1 MRLGEFFSTL
11 RQDLV
16 YGLRLLTKAP
26 GFTIIAVLTLA
37 LGIGAN
43 TAIFSLINAVMFRA
57 LPVQAPQQLVVL
69 QWSANKNPKYRMYF
83 NYGDIK
89 SNAFGAKSGSKSSGN
104 SFSLPFL
111 EEVEKSG
118 VFAGVAAFAG
128 GGPLSLSGNGP
139 ATSVTGQS
147 VNGDFFQTLG
157 IRPAAGRLLEPADD
171 QPSSAPALVL
181 NYGYWQRAFG
191 GSPSAIGKVVNL
203 NGVPFTIV
211 GVAEPKFISLSLGNV
226 YDLWVPMAM
235 ASRLNPSSARSQNDV
250 AAWWVV
256 IAGRLKPGTS
266 ASQPQAT
273 LDGLFRNHV
282 LHGDKPLLADGDAP
296 AITLQRAQD
305 VLIGASSRYK
315 DPLQVLMGA
324 VGIILLIACANVAG
338 LVLSRASTRRREMAV
353 RLALGARRKRLLR
366 QLLTESTV
374 LGILGGLVGIALAM
388 WGAKTI
394 VAMVA
399 SGQSRPLGFSASL
412 DGRVLGFTAAVSVLT
427 GILFGLA
434 PAWRTLQIDLTP
446 SLKEGAGAS
455 VGGNPES
462 RRRWWNMGNL
472 LVAIQAALAI
482 IVLAGAGLLVHTL
495 TNLQHIDPGFNT
507 RNTLTFGLDPERAGL
522 KQAQIDNLYRDLQH
536 EISGLPGVQAVSY
549 SGMALLS
556 GSLMRTS
563 VEYLPPGGSKKV
575 TIDADVM
582 PVGPDFFS
590 TLKIPVHAGRVLAG
604 ADFDRAAIN
613 DAAERAARN
622 AAPGAAA
629 PPVPE
634 VPGPVVVNQ
643 EFVHKYYPNLNPLGQ
658 QFGQNDGSDPDD
670 PEKSPGFIIVGV
682 VQDAKYNSL
691 RSQINPT
698 MYTPLTG
705 QNVTFEVRTA
715 GNPAALVPAIR
726 SLVNQHNNNLPMTR
740 LLTESEQVD
749 ILLSQERLIAKLSS
763 FFGLLALVLACVGL
777 YGLLSYEVTRRTRE
791 IGIRMA
797 LGARRADLVRL
808 VVWQGIALALVGTIV
823 GIAAAIGVGRFLTSL
838 LYEVK
843 PADPVTLVSVTALL
857 IFVALLAA
865 FVPARR
871 ATTVDPMI
879 ALRYE

>member
-1 MRLGEFFSTL
+1 
-11 RQDLV
+11 
-16 YGLRLLTKAP
+16 
-26 GFTIIAVLTLA
+26 VL
-37 LGIGAN
+37 
-43 TAIFSLINAVMFRA
+43 
-57 LPVQAPQQLVVL
+57 
-69 QWSANKNPKYRMYF
+69 
-83 NYGDIK
+83 
-89 SNAFGAKSGSKSSGN
+89 
-104 SFSLPFL
+104 
-111 EEVEKSG
+111 
-118 VFAGVAAFAG
+118 
-128 GGPLSLSGNGP
+128 
-139 ATSVTGQS
+139 
-147 VNGDFFQTLG
+147 
-157 IRPAAGRLLEPADD
+157 
-171 QPSSAPALVL
+171 
-181 NYGYWQRAFG
+181 
-191 GSPSAIGKVVNL
+191 
-203 NGVPFTIV
+203 
-211 GVAEPKFISLSLGNV
+211 
-226 YDLWVPMAM
+226 
-235 ASRLNPSSARSQNDV
+235 
-250 AAWWVV
+250 
-256 IAGRLKPGTS
+256 
-266 ASQPQAT
+266 
-273 LDGLFRNHV
+273 
-282 LHGDKPLLADGDAP
+282 
-296 AITLQRAQD
+296 
-305 VLIGASSRYK
+305 
-315 DPLQVLMGA
+315 
-324 VGIILLIACANVAG
+324 
-338 LVLSRASTRRREMAV
+338 
-353 RLALGARRKRLLR
+353 
-366 QLLTESTV
+366 
-374 LGILGGLVGIALAM
+374 
-388 WGAKTI
+388 
-394 VAMVA
+394 
-399 SGQSRPLGFSASL
+399 
-412 DGRVLGFTAAVSVLT
+412 
-427 GILFGLA
+427 
-434 PAWRTLQIDLTP
+434 
-446 SLKEGAGAS
+446 
-455 VGGNPES
+455 
-462 RRRWWNMGNL
+462 
-472 LVAIQAALAI
+472 
-482 IVLAGAGLLVHTL
+482 
-495 TNLQHIDPGFNT
+495 
-507 RNTLTFGLDPERAGL
+507 
-522 KQAQIDNLYRDLQH
+522 
-536 EISGLPGVQAVSY
+536 
-549 SGMALLS
+549 
-556 GSLMRTS
+556 
-563 VEYLPPGGSKKV
+563 
-575 TIDADVM
+575 
-582 PVGPDFFS
+582 
-590 TLKIPVHAGRVLAG
+590 AGRVLAG